1 MNAGSNWVCMLITA
15 AVGLVLF
22 RIIRHNL
29 GASFGVWLLLST
41 GLRYPMILERAF
53 SLSTNRFVAYY
64 RDNTEQLNRFVSAS
78 FGILMALAVLTVV
91 AATLL
96 SFFISNIFTAI
107 TAESARDAQ
116 ITCILVGVTLA
127 FRIVEATFG
136 GALRGYQYHTR
147 SNAVA
152 ITANLLR
159 ALLTVGVLIVWK
171 SMIAVQ
177 LAFGTAAAAS
187 ALLMFF
193 VAQKSITGFRI
204 AVSKVGRKTL
214 RELFRHTGHAT
225 ARSGS
230 MIFMFSTLV
239 LLVGKVGSAQDVEVY
254 AIASLIPGF
263 VRGLLA
269 GTQNVFL
276 PVVTSL
282 NANGQT
288 ERVKAIIKKGT
299 HLSSALAC
307 ALLILLFVFAREVLA
322 IWFKDSV
329 PPETV
334 LVMRVLIISVVSR
347 GFFGIWFPSLVGI
360 GHLRG
365 LTIAAITTAAS
376 AILLT
381 LILLQVFTSV
391 PRAPAIALVVAL
403 WGYMGLWLPFYGLHK
418 LGIRPY
424 EYLKDSLYQPLAA
437 SVVSIIALW
446 VLNSVLLRGNVHW
459 MVTLTLFTV
468 VIMTSFTAISL
479 RKETADLILAVRK
492 SFEGKKEN

>member
-1 MNAGSNWVCMLITA
+1 
-15 AVGLVLF
+15 
-22 RIIRHNL
+22 
-29 GASFGVWLLLST
+29 
-41 GLRYPMILERAF
+41 MILERAF

-187 ALLMFF
+187 VLLMFF

-204 AVSKVGRKTL
+204 TVSKVGRKTL
-214 RELFRHTGHAT
+214 RELFRHTGHAA

-288 ERVKAIIKKGT
+288 ERLKAVIKKGT
-299 HLSSALAC
+299 HISSALAC

-322 IWFKDSV
+322 IWFKDLV

-365 LTIAAITTAAS
+365 LTIAAITTAVS

-391 PRAPAIALVVAL
+391 PMAPTIALVVVL

-418 LGIRPY
+418 LGIHPY

-446 VLNSVLLRGNVHW
+446 VLRSILLRGNVHW
-459 MVTLTLFTV
+459 LAMLTFSTV
-468 VIMTSFTAISL
+468 VVMVSFTAISL
-479 RKETADLILAVRK
+479 RKETADLIVAVRK
-492 SFEGKKEN
+492 RFEGEKEHQI